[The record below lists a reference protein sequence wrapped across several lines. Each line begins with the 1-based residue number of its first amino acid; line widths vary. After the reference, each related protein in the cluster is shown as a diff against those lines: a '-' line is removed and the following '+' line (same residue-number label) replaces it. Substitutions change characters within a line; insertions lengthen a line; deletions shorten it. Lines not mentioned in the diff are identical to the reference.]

1 MNNDELE
8 AAKPRYWRESS
19 LEAVHFCQ
27 RLRLENGVTLLY
39 DDQRGLAEGSDGRI
53 YYAVCRELPGPE
65 EDMEILGWSAEI
77 DEEFFFGMR
86 KEPGRSGVPALFLC
100 LWGVSSSP
108 RRCARAE

>member
-53 YYAVCRELPGPE
+53 YYAGSFPLP
-65 EDMEILGWSAEI
+65 LGRQ
-77 DEEFFFGMR
+77 FFSPPLR
-86 KEPGRSGVPALFLC
+86 QGRIISTTERP
-100 LWGVSSSP
+100 S
-108 RRCARAE
+108 

>member
-77 DEEFFFGMR
+77 DEEFFW
-86 KEPGRSGVPALFLC
+86 E
-100 LWGVSSSP
+100 
-108 RRCARAE
+108 

>member
-39 DDQRGLAEGSDGRI
+39 DDQRGLAEGSD
-53 YYAVCRELPGPE
+53 
-65 EDMEILGWSAEI
+65 
-77 DEEFFFGMR
+77 
-86 KEPGRSGVPALFLC
+86 
-100 LWGVSSSP
+100 
-108 RRCARAE
+108 